1 MALNAVII
9 DDERTVRE
17 LLRGTLES
25 EFSELVTIV
34 GEADDVQPAI
44 EIITNTKPDVVF
56 LDIRMRTGTGFDVL
70 EGLQD
75 QDFEVVFVTAYD
87 EYAVEAFKFSAFGYL
102 LKPIKLSDL
111 EIVIKKLW
119 DHIEE
124 QKSAKN
130 KRLKVLVENYAGDKV
145 EKLVIKNMKGFQVI
159 ELKKIVRLQSEA
171 NYTHFLMLD
180 GSRYTSS
187 RTIKQYEELLGSHGF
202 FRIHQQHVINLSH
215 VVSYEKGE
223 GGSVILADGNSI
235 PVSRKRKPALM
246 QKFL

>member
-1 MALNAVII
+1 MALRAVIV

-17 LLRGTLES
+17 LLRGTLEQ
-25 EFSELVTIV
+25 EFSDHIEVV
-34 GEADDVQPAI
+34 GEADDVQPAVDTII
-44 EIITNTKPDVVF
+44 EKKPDVIF

-70 EGLQD
+70 DKIED
-75 QDFEVVFVTAYD
+75 QDFEVIFVTAYD

-102 LKPIKLSDL
+102 LKPIKLSEL
-111 EIVIKKLW
+111 EVVITKLV

-124 QKSAKN
+124 QKEGKG
-130 KRLKVLVENYAGDKV
+130 KRLKVLVENYSGDKV

-159 ELKKIVRLQSEA
+159 ELKKILRLQSEA
-171 NYTHFLMLD
+171 NYTHFIMID
-180 GSRYTSS
+180 GTRYTSS
-187 RTIKQYEELLGSHGF
+187 RTIKQYDELLGPHGF
-202 FRIHQQHVINLSH
+202 FRIHQQHVVNLAH

-223 GGSVILADGNSI
+223 GGTVTMKDGNSI